1 MPFASIK
8 TLDHLVLTCTD
19 VQKTID
25 WYSKYL
31 NMRHEIFGTKNAGD
45 SSDTSPT
52 GEHQQRIALHYGN
65 QKINLHQ
72 RGAEFKPRATTAL
85 PGTADLCFEVNE
97 DVAMEELLK
106 QLKDED
112 IVFEAGGEIVQ
123 RTGAKGKMRSI
134 YLRDPDGNLI
144 E

>member
-1 MPFASIK
+1 MPFAIIK
-8 TLDHLVLTCTD
+8 SLDHLVLTCAD
-19 VQKTID
+19 VEATIA

-31 NMRHEIFGTKNAGD
+31 GMRAETFGTRSAGD
-45 SSDTSPT
+45 SSDATAET
-52 GEHQQRIALHYGN
+52 QRRVALHYGA

-72 RGAEFKPRATTAL
+72 KGAEFTPRATTAL
-85 PGTADLCFEVNE
+85 PGTADLCFEVDESVKME
-97 DVAMEELLK
+97 DLLK
-106 QLKDED
+106 DLKGEQAM
-112 IVFEAGGEIVQ
+112 VFEAGGDIVE

>member
-8 TLDHLVLTCTD
+8 SLDHLVLTCTD
-19 VQKTID
+19 TDRTIA

-31 NMRHEIFGTKNAGD
+31 GMRAETFGTQSAGD
-45 SSDTSPT
+45 TSSTA
-52 GEHQQRIALHYGN
+52 EHQQRIALHYGA

-72 RGAEFKPRATTAL
+72 RGSEFSPRATTAL
-85 PGTADLCFEVNE
+85 PGTADLCFEVAE
-97 DVAMEELLK
+97 DVVMEDLLAA
-106 QLKDED
+106 LKAEED
-112 IVFEAGGEIVQ
+112 VVFEAGGRIVQ
-123 RTGAKGKMRSI
+123 RTGARGKMRSI